1 MEKYYIPHDQRVEKE
16 DMGAGKM
23 RDLVMFNPR
32 SRALKTC
39 EWCKKDVPQKEMHIA
54 WDWVVCGDCWRDL
67 ENDAHSD
74 KKGRK

>member
-1 MEKYYIPHDQRVEKE
+1 
-16 DMGAGKM
+16 M